1 MASTTQIMTSAK
13 HDYQVSYKIE
23 TLPSDAELKRANR
36 LIPHILEEKAR
47 ENPQSIIAMV
57 AKSSDISEGFDQ
69 VNAGQFLRG
78 VDFLAHWIDS
88 YKSETSSTETFAFI
102 GSQDFRYP
110 IIEIACMKTGNPLL
124 LPSTRNALANTV
136 SLLKATKS
144 TKLFYTSQYSDFAAR
159 ILDVLTTLEKHE
171 IPTLQEII
179 TTKSEPYPY
188 TKNWD
193 THKDELALI
202 AHTSGSTSAP
212 KPKNC
217 SHRFLSSFLH
227 SSVLL
232 PDVPGRVVAGYKCIE
247 KDKLLLSGCG
257 FAHASGIAIAF
268 STIILGSILV
278 RGPPREPSSGKILH
292 DIMKALPIH
301 GIIEVPS
308 VTEQLFLN
316 HSEGLEDEIAALKHV
331 SWVGGP
337 LSQKTGDFI
346 TRNTD
351 AVLWQIF
358 GSTETAQLPLLVP
371 PKSHWQYLEFHPQF
385 LPELEPVNDDSTLCE
400 LILNKYDDP
409 ALAWAQPVFQM
420 ERDQTQWRTRDILR
434 RYEGSLPNGIG
445 PLWKFENRID
455 DLIILSYA
463 AKVNP
468 VHIETL
474 LQSHPLL
481 NGCLVFGTGRARCG
495 ILLEPKE
502 DSTLTEEDL
511 ISKVWPGVQKVND
524 TVPTHARVERHLV
537 LVAKKDKRFERAAK
551 GTLVRSICTNM
562 YKAEIDSVY
571 AAFEARNYGYSKA
584 DLKLRI

>member
-1 MASTTQIMTSAK
+1 MASTTQIITTAK

-23 TLPSDAELKRANR
+23 TYPSDAELKRANR
-36 LIPHILEEKAR
+36 LIPHILEEEAL
-47 ENPQSIIAMV
+47 ENPQRVIAMV
-57 AKSSDISEGFDQ
+57 AKTSDISEGFHE

-88 YKSETSSTETFAFI
+88 YKSKSSSTETFAFI

-159 ILDVLTTLEKHE
+159 ILDILTTLEKHE

-202 AHTSGSTSAP
+202 VHTSGSTGAP

-217 SHRFLSSFLH
+217 SYEFLSSYVN
-227 SSVLL
+227 SNILL
-232 PDVPGRVVAGYKCIE
+232 PDVPGRVISGSKLVE
-247 KDKLLLSGCG
+247 KGELFLSGCS
-257 FAHASGIAIAF
+257 FNHASGLGLVF
-268 STIILGSILV
+268 STIILGSTLV
-278 RGPPREPSSGKILH
+278 RGPPNAPSSGKILH
-292 DIMKALPIH
+292 NIMKALPIR
-301 GIIEVPS
+301 GITEVPS
-308 VTEQLFLN
+308 AIEQLFLD
-316 HSEGLEDEIAALKHV
+316 HSEGLKDEIAALKYV
-331 SWVGGP
+331 SWLGGP

-346 TRNTD
+346 IANTD
-351 AVLWQIF
+351 AVLSQIF

-371 PKSHWQYLEFHPQF
+371 PKSHWSYIEFHPQF
-385 LPELEPVNDDSTLCE
+385 LPDLEPVNSDSTLCE
-400 LILNKYDDP
+400 VVLNKYDDP
-409 ALAWAQPVFQM
+409 TLSWSQPVFRM
-420 ERDQTQWRTRDILR
+420 APDQTQWRTRDILR
-434 RYEGSLPNGIG
+434 RYEGPLPDGVG

-474 LQSHPLL
+474 LQSHTLL
-481 NGCLVFGTGRARCG
+481 SGCLVFGTGRARCG

-502 DSTLTEEDL
+502 DSTLTEEEL
-511 ISKVWPGVQKVND
+511 IAKVWPDVEKAND

-571 AAFEARNYGYSKA
+571 AAFEAKNYGYSKP

>member
-1 MASTTQIMTSAK
+1 MVSATQIITNLRNE
-13 HDYQVSYKIE
+13 HQVSYKIE
-23 TLPSDAELKRANR
+23 RHPSDAEFKRANR
-36 LIPHILEEKAR
+36 LIPHILEEEAR
-47 ENPQSIIAMV
+47 ENPQRIMAMV
-57 AKSSDISEGFDQ
+57 AKTSDISEGFNE
-69 VNAGQFLRG
+69 VNAGQFLCG

-88 YKSETSSTETFAFI
+88 YKLKSSLTETFAFI

-124 LPSTRNALANTV
+124 LPRAGNALANTV

-144 TKLFYTSQYSDFAAR
+144 TKLFYTSQYSDLAAR
-159 ILDVLTTLEKHE
+159 ILEVIPTLDKHE

-179 TTKSEPYPY
+179 NTKSKPYPY

-193 THKDELALI
+193 THHNELALI
-202 AHTSGSTSAP
+202 IHTSGSTGAP

-217 SHRFLSSFLH
+217 SHGYISGFINSSI
-227 SSVLL
+227 LL
-232 PDVPGRVVAGYKCIE
+232 PDVPGRAIAGFKFVE
-247 KDKLLLSGCG
+247 KDKLLLSGCS
-257 FAHASGIAIAF
+257 FSHASGLGLAF
-268 STIILGSILV
+268 STIVLGSTLV
-278 RGPPREPSSGKILH
+278 RGPPNELSSGRILH
-292 DIMKALPIH
+292 DIMKTLPIH
-301 GIIEVPS
+301 GLIEVPS

-316 HSEGLEDEIAALKHV
+316 HSEGLEEEIAALKHIC
-331 SWVGGP
+331 WLGGP

-346 TRNTD
+346 IDNTD

-358 GSTETAQLPLLVP
+358 GSTESAQLPLLVP
-371 PKSHWQYLEFHPQF
+371 PKSHWSHLEFHPQF
-385 LPELEPVNDDSTLCE
+385 LPEFEPVNDDSTLCE

-409 ALAWAQPVFQM
+409 ALAWAQPVFHM
-420 ERDQTQWRTRDILR
+420 APDQTQWRTRDILR
-434 RYEGSLPNGIG
+434 RYEGSLPNGVG

-455 DLIILSYA
+455 DLIILSNA

-481 NGCLVFGTGRARCG
+481 NGCLVFGTGRTRCG

-502 DSTLTEEDL
+502 DSKLTEEDL
-511 ISKVWPGVQKVND
+511 IEKVWPDVQKAND
-524 TVPTHARVERHLV
+524 TVPAHARVERHLV
-537 LVAKKDKRFERAAK
+537 FVAKKDKRFERAAK

-571 AAFEARNYGYSKA
+571 AAFEAKNYGYSKA